1 MRMTRFD
8 NQTISQVEHF
18 DFLVNKLLIENL
30 VHGHCTVGKDWM
42 HKDITSPFHR
52 LYFILDGEGRISGG
66 DLSIPLVPGRIY
78 LIPANSTWT
87 YSCDSMM
94 EQFFIHLKILMMKGM
109 DLFGTKQDCM
119 VIDCPQKVIAD
130 KISVLETGTLDGIV
144 WFKSF
149 LFEIIADFIRRYKI
163 DLTAQIERAGKYEEL
178 FEFIYSNCSAELQ
191 VTDVVQFMHQSQS
204 SVFRGLKTDT
214 GYSIKNCIDN
224 SIISKARELLLLTDL
239 TVKEIA
245 FMLKFK
251 DQYYFSRF
259 FARHTGKP
267 PSEYRK
273 INSFKL

>member
-1 MRMTRFD
+1 
-8 NQTISQVEHF
+8 
-18 DFLVNKLLIENL
+18 
-30 VHGHCTVGKDWM
+30 
-42 HKDITSPFHR
+42 
-52 LYFILDGEGRISGG
+52 
-66 DLSIPLVPGRIY
+66 
-78 LIPANSTWT
+78 
-87 YSCDSMM
+87 
-94 EQFFIHLKILMMKGM
+94 M
-109 DLFGTKQDCM
+109 DLFGTKQDCMVIDCPQKVIADKISVLRITSYNVCYTKLLRCM

-259 FARHTGKP
+259 FARHTGK
-267 PSEYRK
+267 R
-273 INSFKL
+273 NNFV